1 LAEKKVRDQ
10 PIEDRKQWIC
20 RDDALALAR
29 QCDLAGV
36 ARSAVYISD
45 VVTLPSEL
53 ELILLAEIDA
63 EYTRHPFFGSRKMKI
78 HLENLGHAV
87 NRKWIQRLW
96 MVLC

>member
-1 LAEKKVRDQ
+1 MIWQ
-10 PIEDRKQWIC
+10 
-20 RDDALALAR
+20 
-29 QCDLAGV
+29 GV
-36 ARSAVYISD
+36 ARSTVYISD
-45 VVTLPSEL
+45 VITLPSEL
-53 ELILLAEIDA
+53 ELILPVLLAEIDA